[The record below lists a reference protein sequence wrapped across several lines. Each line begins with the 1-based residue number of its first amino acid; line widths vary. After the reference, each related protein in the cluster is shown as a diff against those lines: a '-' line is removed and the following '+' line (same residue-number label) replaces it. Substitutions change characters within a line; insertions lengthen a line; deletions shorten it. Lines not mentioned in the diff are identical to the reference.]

1 MNGKLNKNIGFS
13 LLPFSFIFLFDP
25 RFSLLDPIPDFFGY
39 VILCISIV
47 NLADINSRIK
57 DAFWGFRRAAM
68 LNLGRFA
75 AIYFLNKYFVLE
87 EQNVGLLLFTFIFVF
102 FELVILIPSYKSLF
116 DGLSHLATL
125 YDGSVAFEQK
135 AKRRWY
141 AFLLSKKKR
150 EKLPPCISRINRT
163 EYAYRLT
170 LTFVILRALAEA
182 LPEFTTLRT
191 HSMYEFINLL
201 RGFGVSVVLPIGI
214 CWLFSMVKYCASI
227 CRDRLFIDNLSNL
240 YLNFSKENQ
249 PLYLVKALSTGMF
262 ILIASFLLS
271 TDLYNEHSNVI
282 PDFIFY
288 ALMICGAI
296 MLRKYSKK
304 WVALT
309 LSGALGIIASLLNNS
324 ATNSFNENY
333 YFSAI
338 LKDINAYY
346 SYYTKFAYQITE
358 AVIFIVSVVITVLI
372 LWDIYKSHTD
382 YSSETGKLKKE
393 FKTSFIISASIAIIT
408 SILSALGD
416 AFYLFSQPFYY
427 NAWYFSYSMVFSFA
441 LDIVF
446 LFSITSFIG
455 FINNSVKYKYRLYL

>member
-25 RFSLLDPIPDFFGY
+25 SFSLLDPIPDFLGY

-75 AIYFLNKYFVLE
+75 ALYFLNKYFVLE
-87 EQNVGLLLFTFIFVF
+87 EQNVGLLLFTFVF
-102 FELVILIPSYKSLF
+102 AFFKLIIIIPSYKSLF

-125 YDGSVAFEQK
+125 YDGSAAFEQK
-135 AKRRWY
+135 IKKRWY

-150 EKLPPCISRINRT
+150 EELPPRKSRLNQT
-163 EYAYRLT
+163 ERAYRLT
-170 LTFVILRALAEA
+170 LTFIILRALAQA
-182 LPEFTTLRT
+182 LPEFTTLKT

-201 RGFGVSVVLPIGI
+201 RVFGVCVVLPIGI
-214 CWLFSMVKYCASI
+214 CWLFSMIKYCASMR
-227 CRDRLFIDNLSNL
+227 RDRLFIENLSSL
-240 YLNFSKENQ
+240 YLKFSKENQ

-271 TDLYNEHSNVI
+271 IDLYTEHSNVI

-296 MLRKYSKK
+296 LLKKYSKK
-304 WVALT
+304 WLALT
-309 LSGALGIIASLLNNS
+309 ITGALGIIASWLNNS
-324 ATNSFNENY
+324 ATNSFNESY

-346 SYYTKFAYQITE
+346 AYYTKFAYQIFE
-358 AVIFIVSVVITVLI
+358 AVIFIASVVIAVLI
-372 LWDIYKSHTD
+372 LWDIYKSYTD
-382 YSSETGKLKKE
+382 FSSETGKFKKE
-393 FKTSFIISASIAIIT
+393 FKARFVTSSVMAILAT
-408 SILSALGD
+408 ILSALGD

-427 NAWYFSYSMVFSFA
+427 NAWYFSYSMVLSFV
-441 LDIVF
+441 LDVVF
-446 LFSITSFIG
+446 LFAIISLIG
-455 FINNSVKYKYRLYL
+455 FVNNSVKYKYRLYL